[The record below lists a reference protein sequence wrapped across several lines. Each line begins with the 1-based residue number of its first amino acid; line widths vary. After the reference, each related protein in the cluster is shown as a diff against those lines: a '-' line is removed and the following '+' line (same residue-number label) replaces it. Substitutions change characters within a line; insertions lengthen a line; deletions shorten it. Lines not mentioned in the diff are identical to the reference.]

1 MGAYICSLT
10 CSLFIILYT
19 YSNVEQ
25 SCAHVQLL
33 NEQACP
39 MSVSQRQLI
48 SRDGIFGMHFM
59 QAALSDL
66 IIISGQLPAAMLSN
80 RSLL

>member
-48 SRDGIFGMHFM
+48 SRDGIFEYAFHASSTLRLNNH
-59 QAALSDL
+59 QW
-66 IIISGQLPAAMLSN
+66 PATCSHAF
-80 RSLL
+80 